1 MTANI
6 SIILLEQCQI
16 ADRADFQLDPAVAG
30 CSTREQCTAGGGG
43 SDWFPGRACSL
54 TSRTLVVVTPLKRC
68 LLLASGVL
76 AVGDQP
82 LVQLASENW
91 DSVRPGLL
99 LFCSAVP
106 AGGADSVSLQTPAWL
121 R

>member
-1 MTANI
+1 M
-6 SIILLEQCQI
+6 
-16 ADRADFQLDPAVAG
+16 
-30 CSTREQCTAGGGG
+30 
-43 SDWFPGRACSL
+43 
-54 TSRTLVVVTPLKRC
+54 
-68 LLLASGVL
+68 
-76 AVGDQP
+76 GDQP

-91 DSVRPGLL
+91 DSVRPGVL